1 MKKIFPRILLLSG
14 IFMVLVSACGKSG
27 KDADAYGNFEA
38 VEVIVSSEASGKLIY
53 FSVEEGMQLDSGT
66 LIAIVDTSQLYLQK
80 SQLASQK
87 KVVSTKFSNTKSQ
100 SDVIEEQKKVG
111 EVEKNRIEKLLQDK
125 AASQK
130 QLDDINGN
138 LNILEKQKNYI
149 LSQNSTTKEEL
160 GNVDSQMKQLNE
172 KLDKCYIK
180 NPISGTV
187 LMKLT
192 EPSEVVSFGKPL
204 YKIADLSVLELK
216 VYVSGAQ
223 LSSIKL
229 GQKVKVLIDADKET
243 NKTLEGTISWISS
256 KAEFTPK
263 IIQTKEERVN
273 LVYAVKVRVKN
284 DGILK
289 IGMPGEIIIN

>member
-1 MKKIFPRILLLSG
+1 MRFNKLFLLVLFPLLNFYSC
-14 IFMVLVSACGKSG
+14 SEKNKTS
-27 KDADAYGNFEA
+27 DAYGNFEA

-111 EVEKNRIEKLLQDK
+111 EVEKNRIEKLFQDK

-138 LNILEKQKNYI
+138 LNVLEKQKNSI

-160 GNVDSQMKQLNE
+160 GNVDFQMKQLND